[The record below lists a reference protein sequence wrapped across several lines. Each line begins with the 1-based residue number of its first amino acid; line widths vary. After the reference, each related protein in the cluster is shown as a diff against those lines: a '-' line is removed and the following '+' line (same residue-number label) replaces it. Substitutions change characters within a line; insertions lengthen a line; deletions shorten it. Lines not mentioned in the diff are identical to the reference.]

1 LAAVAIGGPPA
12 CAAEPSVADV
22 APDAGPTITTV
33 TGVSFAWPALD
44 SPAYAEPGA
53 TPFRRVIGRWRD
65 GERPRGI
72 PATPRTPAE
81 RFLAADVIFLD
92 ASTNHA
98 DGFVAIAAY
107 ERAPRE
113 SPGFPDPPRAPVR

>member
-1 LAAVAIGGPPA
+1 MCRGGMCVAARRSGVGWRFAVWAWLAVAVVAIGGARA

-33 TGVSFAWPALD
+33 NGVSFAWPALD

-92 ASTNHA
+92 ASTN
-98 DGFVAIAAY
+98 
-107 ERAPRE
+107 
-113 SPGFPDPPRAPVR
+113 